1 MARIRN
7 ASSMPKEFLE
17 NGANPHAHPGVGKYA
32 NYFQVGQNEL
42 EFIIDFG
49 QSFSDGR
56 EEHFHTRIVTSP
68 RYAKELLRILRDSID
83 GHEARFGEI
92 PEK

>member
-1 MARIRN
+1 
-7 ASSMPKEFLE
+7 MPNDLLE
-17 NGANPHAHPGVGKYA
+17 GGDESYGFHAEGKYA
-32 NYFQVGQNEL
+32 NYFQVGHNAL

-68 RYAKELLRILRDSID
+68 SYAKELLKVLEDSI
-83 GHEARFGEI
+83 ERYESVFGPI
-92 PEK
+92 LEK